1 MAQSAK
7 SDQLRERAVWVIVYL
22 LLGPILWLIHFTVVY
37 ALQSTLC
44 VVASPTRLVLIATL
58 IVTALALTALAA
70 ALRKA
75 GRGDQPSSRP
85 FLRQTMRLLALLSAV
100 GIIWTCL
107 AALLLHPCAA
117 LR

>member
-1 MAQSAK
+1 MAESDKSGQSP
-7 SDQLRERAVWVIVYL
+7 ERAVWAIVYP

-44 VVASPTRLVLIATL
+44 VVASPIHLVLIATL
-58 IVTALALTALAA
+58 IVTVLALIALAA
-70 ALRKA
+70 ALGRA
-75 GRGDQPSSRP
+75 GKNDRQSSRP

-100 GIIWTCL
+100 SIIWTCL
-107 AALLLHPCAA
+107 AALFLHPCAP